1 MTTSIYE
8 RQFWNLMRGKQIDIS
23 DVSIKAAGSGA
34 YLTPEEFKGKFDKAL
49 AKECVFRRLA
59 TVVGTTSPD
68 GKISAVASTGEADWV
83 GEGAAI
89 PESADTIAQFAI
101 GSHKLASLVRLK
113 NSFVG
118 DTAFPL
124 ENYLLGAFARRFGR
138 AEEAAFLN
146 GSGVDRPSGLLGAT
160 GAGVGVTAASA
171 TAITYE
177 EVVKLYFSL
186 KAEHRASAIFLMHDD
201 TAMALRTLTDT
212 TGNPLWNAERESI
225 FGKPV
230 ITSPAM
236 PLAAAEKKA
245 IAFGDLSHY
254 WVIERQPLSVKR
266 LNEKYSVQN
275 EIGFMAFE
283 RLDGKLILPEA
294 VKVLQMAE

>member
-1 MTTSIYE
+1 MTTAIYE

-89 PESADTIAQFAI
+89 PESADTITQFAI

-113 NSFVG
+113 TSFVG

-146 GSGVDRPSGLLGAT
+146 GSGVDRP
-160 GAGVGVTAASA
+160 
-171 TAITYE
+171 
-177 EVVKLYFSL
+177 
-186 KAEHRASAIFLMHDD
+186 
-201 TAMALRTLTDT
+201 
-212 TGNPLWNAERESI
+212 
-225 FGKPV
+225 
-230 ITSPAM
+230 
-236 PLAAAEKKA
+236 
-245 IAFGDLSHY
+245 
-254 WVIERQPLSVKR
+254 
-266 LNEKYSVQN
+266 
-275 EIGFMAFE
+275 
-283 RLDGKLILPEA
+283 
-294 VKVLQMAE
+294 